1 MADKVKFGFEQVY
14 YAKATETIDDTTGA
28 ISYTYATPKRL
39 LGGVSISLEQS
50 GEMSNFYADDQLFYS
65 VATNSGYNGDLELA
79 RLSDDFRKD
88 CLGEVQDTNGALVEK
103 SDAQGSPFA
112 LLFKFLGDAE
122 GKLHCLYNC
131 KATRPSIESQTTE
144 DSTEIGTETVEITAS
159 PRLSDKVVKLTIG
172 GASEKA
178 SSFFNA
184 VLEPSITE
192 G

>member
-14 YAKATETIDDTTGA
+14 YAKATETVDAQTGA

-50 GEMSNFYADDQLFYS
+50 GEMSDFFADDQKFFS
-65 VATNSGYNGDLELA
+65 IATNSGYNGDLELA

-88 CLGEVQDTNGALVEK
+88 CLGEVEDQNGALVEK

-112 LLFKFLGDAE
+112 LLFKFLGDVE

-172 GASEKA
+172 GASTQA
-178 SSFFNA
+178 STFFNE
-184 VLEPSITE
+184 VLEPDL
-192 G
+192 